1 MQSALSKPPGALRGF
16 AVAVLFA
23 LGTIVAKKRLLAMP
37 PGTGVAWPALFGALL
52 AAVLALFEHPD
63 WSRLNMIGGA
73 IFGWIAVMP
82 LTVAYLAWCRA
93 LRYVVPSLTATTV
106 LLSPTIGVHVSALAL
121 RDPSRPRH
129 LVALALTGVAMAV
142 IR

>member
-1 MQSALSKPPGALRGF
+1 MPSALSKPPGALRGF
-16 AVAVLFA
+16 AVAVSFA
-23 LGTIVAKKRLLAMP
+23 LGTIVAKKRPLAMP
-37 PGTGVAWPALFGALL
+37 PGTGVAWPALFGAL
-52 AAVLALFEHPD
+52 LALFEHPD

-73 IFGWIAVMP
+73 IFGWIAVIP

-106 LLSPTIGVHVSALAL
+106 LLSPTIGVRVSALAL
-121 RDPSRPRH
+121 GDPFRPKH

>member
-37 PGTGVAWPALFGALL
+37 PGTGVAWPALFC
-52 AAVLALFEHPD
+52 AVLALFEHPD
-63 WSRLNMIGGA
+63 RSRLNMIGGA
-73 IFGWIAVMP
+73 IFGWIAVIP